1 MEFFNGISRPTLSD
15 SYWHGPLGV
24 TSMST
29 VEVVITTNQSTVVLY
44 PSLVE
49 WFLHTKAVGGLCMP
63 TNECSKGKNCCSPKH
78 YHTHPT
84 HIFRQVNF
92 ACHCTPLF
100 TKFLFYKSHRCLGT
114 CMKTGSLTSPP
125 RGYPSSTYYTTVL
138 YFVTVH
144 VSKVCLDS
152 THAYNSQRPMLIGY
166 H

>member
-1 MEFFNGISRPTLSD
+1 MLCGYTARTVLGQGVINRRFLVLDLIHWLHIHWLENSIEHVYNIPIMEFFNGISRPTLSN

-100 TKFLFYKSHRCLGT
+100 TK
-114 CMKTGSLTSPP
+114 
-125 RGYPSSTYYTTVL
+125 
-138 YFVTVH
+138 
-144 VSKVCLDS
+144 
-152 THAYNSQRPMLIGY
+152 
-166 H
+166 